1 MSKGVVIVGA
11 GHAGFN
17 AAVALR
23 AENYTGPVTLLGDEA
38 DYPYHRPPLSKT
50 YIKGETE
57 DARLWLR
64 PRGFLEKKDILFRP
78 SCRVEAILPEKAA
91 VPLADGDVL
100 EYEHLILATGSRARP
115 LPVPGHDLAGIETI
129 RTLDH
134 ARAVRDLLPSVTDV
148 VVVGGGFIG
157 LEFAA
162 AVNAMGKN
170 VTVLEAAPRLLGRSV
185 APQVS
190 DYVLAKHRR
199 DGIEIELGAA
209 VAAFEGDD
217 EGRVS
222 AVRSADGRF
231 YPARLV
237 IVGVGALPNDELARA
252 AGLTCDNGIV
262 VDEYQRTSNP
272 AILAIGDVAAHRNPY
287 AHQHRLRLESVQNAN
302 DQGRVAARTI
312 TGQLEAY
319 HNVPWFWSDQG
330 DIKLQM
336 AGLCLDSNRHV
347 VRGNPDEG
355 RFSLYHFRDGA
366 LVAVDSINMA
376 SDHLLA
382 RKLLEGSIALTP
394 EQAADTALDLK
405 GLLKP

>member
-1 MSKGVVIVGA
+1 MNQGVVIVGA

-23 AENYTGPVTLLGDEA
+23 AENYAGPVTLLGDEA
-38 DYPYHRPPLSKT
+38 DTPYHRPPLSKT

-64 PRGFLEKKDILFRP
+64 PQGFLAKKDIVFRP
-78 SCRVEAILPEKAA
+78 SCRVEAIDPATSL
-91 VPLADGDVL
+91 VQLAGGEML
-100 EYEHLILATGSRARP
+100 GYAYLILATGSRARP
-115 LPVPGHDLAGIETI
+115 LPVPGHELAGIETI

-162 AVNAMGKN
+162 AVNAMGKK

-190 DYVLAKHRR
+190 EYVLARHRK
-199 DGIEIELGAA
+199 DGIAIELNAA
-209 VAAFEGDD
+209 VAAFEG

-222 AVRSADGRF
+222 AVRTADGRSC
-231 YPARLV
+231 PAQLV
-237 IVGVGALPNDELARA
+237 IVGVGGLPNDELART
-252 AGLTCDNGIV
+252 AGLSCDNGIV

-287 AHQHRLRLESVQNAN
+287 THQHQVRLESVQNAN
-302 DQGRVAARTI
+302 DQARVAAKTI

-330 DIKLQM
+330 DMKLQM
-336 AGLCLDSNRHV
+336 AGLCLDSNQHV
-347 VRGNPDEG
+347 VRGHPDAG
-355 RFSLYHFRDGA
+355 RFSLYHFRDGV

-376 SDHLLA
+376 ADHLLA
-382 RKLLEGSIALTP
+382 RKLLEGKVSPTP
-394 EQAADTALDLK
+394 EQAADTSFDLK
-405 GLLKP
+405 SLLKG